1 LNLKSRTDITPTLRI
16 IPRDQHIISRKNISK
31 AALRVLYRLNEAGYT
46 AYLVGGAVRDLLL
59 GLQPKDFDVATSAT
73 PDEVKKLFRNCRLIG
88 RRFRLAHVV
97 FGPEIIEVA
106 TFRGL
111 GEEGGEGDRH
121 IVDGRIVR
129 DNIWGT
135 IEEDAVR
142 RDFRVNAMYY
152 DISDFSVRDLVLG
165 LQPKD
170 FDVATSATP
179 DEVKKLFRNCR
190 LIGRRFR
197 LAHVVFGPEII
208 EVATFRGTGEEGGE
222 GDRHI
227 VDGRIVRDNIWGTIE
242 EDAVRRDFR
251 VNAMYYDISDFSV
264 RDYVGGMQDL
274 DDRVLRLIGDPDV
287 RYHEDPVRMLRAARL
302 AAKLGMRIDAA
313 AMAPFETLGP
323 LLADAAPARLFD
335 ESLKMFLSGNGLKSF
350 RMLEQCGLLKFLF
363 PATAR
368 ALKRGDEALRA
379 LVEHGLANTDA
390 RIAEGKSVTPA
401 FLFAVLLWGE
411 VRDVAHQLI
420 GRGVEG
426 NEAWS
431 RAAGQVVG
439 EQCQRVAIP
448 RRFTFT
454 MEEIWSLQ
462 PRFEQ
467 VQRKRVFRLM
477 THPRFRAAFDFL
489 LLRADESPAMRELGQ
504 WWAHAQQLPQDVL
517 AAALPAGGGSE
528 HHAVA
533 PVAAKPPRPRRR
545 RRKPGNK
552 SGSV

>member
-1 LNLKSRTDITPTLRI
+1 MNPTPGTDPTPALRI
-16 IPRDQHIISRKNISK
+16 IPRDQHIISRANISK
-31 AALRVLYRLNEAGYT
+31 AALRVLYRLHDAGYA

-59 GLQPKDFDVATSAT
+59 GFRPKDFDVATDAT
-73 PDEVKKLFRNCRLIG
+73 PE
-88 RRFRLAHVV
+88 
-97 FGPEIIEVA
+97 
-106 TFRGL
+106 
-111 GEEGGEGDRH
+111 
-121 IVDGRIVR
+121 
-129 DNIWGT
+129 
-135 IEEDAVR
+135 
-142 RDFRVNAMYY
+142 
-152 DISDFSVRDLVLG
+152 
-165 LQPKD
+165 
-170 FDVATSATP
+170 
-179 DEVKKLFRNCR
+179 EVKKLFRNCR

-208 EVATFRGTGEEGGE
+208 EVATFRGTGEEGE

-242 EDAVRRDFR
+242 EDALRRDFR
-251 VNAMYYDISDFSV
+251 VNALYYDIGDFSV

-274 DDRVLRLIGDPDV
+274 HDRVLRLIGDPEV

-302 AAKLGMRIDAA
+302 AGKLGMRIDAA
-313 AMAPFETLGP
+313 AAAPFESLGP
-323 LLADAAPARLFD
+323 LLGDAAPARLFD

-368 ALKRGDEALRA
+368 ALKRGDAALRS
-379 LVEHGLANTDA
+379 LVEQGLANTDA
-390 RIAEGKSVTPA
+390 RIGEGKSVTPA

-411 VRDVAHQLI
+411 VRDEAQLGI
-420 GRGVEG
+420 ERGLDSA
-426 NEAWS
+426 EAWS
-431 RAAGQVVG
+431 RAAAKVVG

-477 THPRFRAAFDFL
+477 AHPRFRAAFDFM

-504 WWAHAQQLPQDVL
+504 WWAHAQRLPQDVL
-517 AAALPAGGGSE
+517 AAALPVLSGAAAAE
-528 HHAVA
+528 AAPAPAVR
-533 PVAAKPPRPRRR
+533 KPPRPRRR
-545 RRKPGNK
+545 RRKRSDSPA
-552 SGSV
+552 SE

>member
-1 LNLKSRTDITPTLRI
+1 MNLETRTDTTPALRI

-31 AALRVLYRLNEAGYT
+31 AALRVLYRLNEAGY
-46 AYLVGGAVRDLLL
+46 AAFLVGGAVRDLLL

-111 GEEGGEGDRH
+111 GEEGAEGDRH
-121 IVDGRIVR
+121 IVDGRILR
-129 DNIWGT
+129 DNIWGS
-135 IEEDAVR
+135 IEEDAIR
-142 RDFRVNAMYY
+142 RDFRVNA
-152 DISDFSVRDLVLG
+152 L
-165 LQPKD
+165 
-170 FDVATSATP
+170 
-179 DEVKKLFRNCR
+179 
-190 LIGRRFR
+190 
-197 LAHVVFGPEII
+197 
-208 EVATFRGTGEEGGE
+208 
-222 GDRHI
+222 
-227 VDGRIVRDNIWGTIE
+227 
-242 EDAVRRDFR
+242 
-251 VNAMYYDISDFSV
+251 YYDISDFSV

-274 DDRVLRLIGDPDV
+274 EDRALRLIGDPV
-287 RYHEDPVRMLRAARL
+287 TRYREDPVRMLRAARL
-302 AAKLGMRIDAA
+302 AAKLDMRIDAA
-313 AMAPFETLGP
+313 AMAPFEDVGP
-323 LLADAAPARLFD
+323 LLAEAAPARLFD

-368 ALKRGDEALRA
+368 ALMRGDEALRS
-379 LVEHGLANTDA
+379 LVEQGLANTDA
-390 RIAEGKSVTPA
+390 RIHAGKSVTPA

-411 VRDVAHQLI
+411 VRDVAHHWI
-420 GRGVEG
+420 ARGQES

-431 RAAGQVVG
+431 RAATQVVA

-467 VQRKRVFRLM
+467 IQRKRVFRLM

-489 LLRADESPAMRELGQ
+489 LLRADESPAMRELGE
-504 WWAHAQQLPQDVL
+504 WWTHAQQLPQDVL
-517 AAALPAGGGSE
+517 SAALPVSGGSYASD
-528 HHAVA
+528 HAPTLVA
-533 PVAAKPPRPRRR
+533 GKPPRPRRR
-545 RRKPGNK
+545 RRKPADK
-552 SGSV
+552 SDSV

>member
-1 LNLKSRTDITPTLRI
+1 MPTLRI
-16 IPRDQHIISRKNISK
+16 IPRDQHNVSRKNISK

-59 GLQPKDFDVATSAT
+59 GLTPKDFDVATSAT
-73 PDEVKKLFRNCRLIG
+73 PDEVKHLFRNCRLIG

-106 TFRGL
+106 TFRGV
-111 GEEGGEGDRH
+111 GEDGAEGDRR

-129 DNIWGT
+129 DNIWG
-135 IEEDAVR
+135 
-142 RDFRVNAMYY
+142 
-152 DISDFSVRDLVLG
+152 S
-165 LQPKD
+165 
-170 FDVATSATP
+170 
-179 DEVKKLFRNCR
+179 
-190 LIGRRFR
+190 
-197 LAHVVFGPEII
+197 
-208 EVATFRGTGEEGGE
+208 
-222 GDRHI
+222 
-227 VDGRIVRDNIWGTIE
+227 IE

-274 DDRVLRLIGDPDV
+274 EDRVLRLIGDPDT

-302 AAKLGMRIDAA
+302 AAKLDMQIDAA

-350 RMLEQCGLLKFLF
+350 HMLERCGLLKFLF

-368 ALKRGDEALRA
+368 ALKRGDAALRS
-379 LVEHGLANTDA
+379 LVEQGLGNTDA
-390 RIAEGKSVTPA
+390 RVRESKSVTPA

-411 VRDVAHQLI
+411 VRDVAE
-420 GRGVEG
+420 RGMAQGLEG
-426 NEAWS
+426 TEAWAQ
-431 RAAGQVVG
+431 AAARVVS

-477 THPRFRAAFDFL
+477 AHPRFRAAFDFL
-489 LLRADESPAMRELGQ
+489 LLRADESSAMRELGQ
-504 WWAHAQQLPQDVL
+504 WWAHAQQLPPDVL
-517 AAALPAGGGSE
+517 AAALPLSSGSA
-528 HHAVA
+528 AVDN
-533 PVAAKPPRPRRR
+533 AALPTARKPPRPRRR
-545 RRKPGNK
+545 RSKPGNK
-552 SGSV
+552 TGPA

>member
-1 LNLKSRTDITPTLRI
+1 MNPSPGTDSAPALRI
-16 IPRDQHIISRKNISK
+16 IPRDQHIISRANISK
-31 AALRVLYRLNEAGYT
+31 AALRVLYRLHDAGYA

-59 GLQPKDFDVATSAT
+59 GLRPKDFDVAT
-73 PDEVKKLFRNCRLIG
+73 D
-88 RRFRLAHVV
+88 
-97 FGPEIIEVA
+97 
-106 TFRGL
+106 
-111 GEEGGEGDRH
+111 
-121 IVDGRIVR
+121 
-129 DNIWGT
+129 
-135 IEEDAVR
+135 
-142 RDFRVNAMYY
+142 
-152 DISDFSVRDLVLG
+152 
-165 LQPKD
+165 
-170 FDVATSATP
+170 ATP

-208 EVATFRGTGEEGGE
+208 EVATFRGTGEEGE

-242 EDAVRRDFR
+242 EDALRRDFR
-251 VNAMYYDISDFSV
+251 VNALYYDISDFSV

-274 DDRVLRLIGDPDV
+274 HDRVLRLIGDPEV

-302 AAKLGMRIDAA
+302 AAKLDMRIDAA
-313 AMAPFETLGP
+313 AAAPFESLGP

-335 ESLKMFLSGNGLKSF
+335 ESLKMFLAGNGLKSF

-368 ALKRGDEALRA
+368 ALKRGDAALRS
-379 LVEHGLANTDA
+379 LVEQGLANTDA
-390 RIAEGKSVTPA
+390 RIREGKSVTPA

-411 VRDVAHQLI
+411 VRDEAHLAI
-420 GRGVEG
+420 ERGLDG
-426 NEAWS
+426 AEAWS
-431 RAAGQVVG
+431 RAATKVVG

-477 THPRFRAAFDFL
+477 AHPRFRAAFDFL
-489 LLRADESPAMRELGQ
+489 LLRADESPAIRELGQ
-504 WWAHAQQLPQDVL
+504 WWAHAQRLPQDVL
-517 AAALPAGGGSE
+517 AAALPVLSGAAAAE
-528 HHAVA
+528 AAPAPAVR
-533 PVAAKPPRPRRR
+533 KPPRPRRR
-545 RRKPGNK
+545 RRKRNDTPGTE
-552 SGSV
+552 

>member
-1 LNLKSRTDITPTLRI
+1 MLGIVTHGNDGVCSPRKDFSRLNLESGNGPTPTLRI
-16 IPRDQHIISRKNISK
+16 VPRDQHIISRKNISK

-59 GLQPKDFDVATSAT
+59 GV
-73 PDEVKKLFRNCRLIG
+73 
-88 RRFRLAHVV
+88 
-97 FGPEIIEVA
+97 
-106 TFRGL
+106 
-111 GEEGGEGDRH
+111 
-121 IVDGRIVR
+121 
-129 DNIWGT
+129 
-135 IEEDAVR
+135 
-142 RDFRVNAMYY
+142 
-152 DISDFSVRDLVLG
+152 
-165 LQPKD
+165 QPKD

-222 GDRHI
+222 GDRHMI
-227 VDGRIVRDNIWGTIE
+227 DGRIVRDNIWGTIE

-274 DDRVLRLIGDPDV
+274 EDRVLRLIGDPDT

-302 AAKLGMRIDAA
+302 AAKLGMHIDAE
-313 AMAPFETLGP
+313 AMAPFATLGP
-323 LLADAAPARLFD
+323 LLADAASARLFD

-368 ALKRGDEALRA
+368 ALKRGDEALRS
-379 LVEHGLANTDA
+379 LVENGLANTDA
-390 RIAEGKSVTPA
+390 RVHEGKSVTPA

-411 VRDVAHQLI
+411 VRDLAQQAI
-420 GRGVEG
+420 ASGQDG
-426 NEAWS
+426 NEAWA
-431 RAAGQVVG
+431 RAAAQVVG

-467 VQRKRVFRLM
+467 IQRKRVFRLM

-489 LLRADESPAMRELGQ
+489 LLRADESPSLRELGQ

-517 AAALPAGGGSE
+517 AAALPAGGGS
-528 HHAVA
+528 AA
-533 PVAAKPPRPRRR
+533 SDQLPVPAARKPPRPRRR
-545 RRKPGNK
+545 RRKPGDK
-552 SGSV
+552 PGSV

>member
-1 LNLKSRTDITPTLRI
+1 LNLEPGTDTYTDVTPTLRI

-59 GLQPKDFDVATSAT
+59 GLHPKDFDVATSAT
-73 PDEVKKLFRNCRLIG
+73 PDEVKRLFRNCRLIG

-135 IEEDAVR
+135 IEEDA
-142 RDFRVNAMYY
+142 
-152 DISDFSVRDLVLG
+152 I
-165 LQPKD
+165 
-170 FDVATSATP
+170 
-179 DEVKKLFRNCR
+179 
-190 LIGRRFR
+190 
-197 LAHVVFGPEII
+197 
-208 EVATFRGTGEEGGE
+208 
-222 GDRHI
+222 
-227 VDGRIVRDNIWGTIE
+227 
-242 EDAVRRDFR
+242 RRDFR

-264 RDYVGGMQDL
+264 RDYVNGSKDL
-274 DDRVLRLIGDPDV
+274 DDRVLRLIGDPV
-287 RYHEDPVRMLRAARL
+287 TRYREDPVRMLRAARL
-302 AAKLGMRIDAA
+302 AAKLDMQIDAA

-323 LLADAAPARLFD
+323 LLAEAALARLFD
-335 ESLKMFLSGNGLKSF
+335 ESLKMFLGGQGLKSF
-350 RMLEQCGLLKFLF
+350 RMLEKCGLLKFLF

-368 ALKRGDEALRA
+368 ALKRGDQALRS
-379 LVEHGLANTDA
+379 LVEQGLANTDT

-411 VRDVAHQLI
+411 VRDLAHQWI
-420 GRGVEG
+420 GQGMDG
-426 NEAWS
+426 NEAWA
-431 RAAGQVVG
+431 RAAAQVVA

-467 VQRKRVFRLM
+467 IQRKRVFRLM

-504 WWAHAQQLPQDVL
+504 WWAHAQLLPQDVL
-517 AAALPAGGGSE
+517 SAALPAGGGNYPSDNVM
-528 HHAVA
+528 ASSG
-533 PVAAKPPRPRRR
+533 KPPRPRRR
-545 RRKPGNK
+545 RRKPGDK
-552 SGSV
+552 SGSA